1 MSFQAFGNKGS
12 RKGPD
17 TLRKLSSNGVQREEA
32 NKRQV
37 KIATGTTFA
46 GQPSNIP
53 TFLAIISLN
62 KLNHCWGYVSNS
74 AVTNVSPVMI
84 K

>member
-1 MSFQAFGNKGS
+1 MSFQALGNKGS

-37 KIATGTTFA
+37 KVATGTFA
-46 GQPSNIP
+46 RQPSNIP
-53 TFLAIISLN
+53 TF
-62 KLNHCWGYVSNS
+62 
-74 AVTNVSPVMI
+74 
-84 K
+84 